1 LVYVRSAIPLAGRP
15 LLLVSTDF
23 RTWDTLVN

>member
-1 LVYVRSAIPLAGRP
+1 LMDNRAAIHMDGRP
-15 LLLVSTDF
+15 ILLVSTDF